1 MAPFGL
7 PFQLCRS
14 LQGDRRALR
23 GLRGRPAGGV
33 LRGLGGVALIV
44 LLACGGCGRGSAPSD
59 SQRPRQ
65 LTVWTLDLAP
75 RFSPYMGRVIAAWE
89 RAHPGV
95 SVRWIDVPWNAV
107 ERKLLAAV
115 FARTAP
121 DLVNLNPPF
130 AANLASKGGLLDL
143 DGVLPPQAAAAYLPE
158 VWQAGRQGDLQFAI
172 PWYLT
177 TRVTLANRRLLQQA
191 GYAAPPR
198 RWDQV
203 PAYAE
208 AIKRRTGR
216 YALFVTVVPDDSAEL
231 LETLVQ
237 MEVRLLDSNHRAAFN
252 SATGRRAFAFWSD
265 LYRRG
270 LLPPEVVSQGYRRAI
285 ELYQA
290 GDLAQVASGP
300 DFLRNLQT
308 NAPGIA
314 AVTAP
319 FPPLVGP
326 GGQTN
331 VAVMNLVVPR
341 QSTMAPEA
349 TSFALFLSNATN
361 QLSFAREARVLPSA
375 RAALEQ
381 LEQELAEPVLQPKS
395 ALKANAQVAPGGDPA
410 AERQEA
416 LVRQARAISVR
427 NLERAQVL
435 VPATPG
441 VKRLQAILY
450 TQLQRAMLGQIGSD
464 AALAEAERQ
473 WNRYAEARWP

>member
-1 MAPFGL
+1 MQRRFPI
-7 PFQLCRS
+7 QLRRTH
-14 LQGDRRALR
+14 LGVRRAPQ
-23 GLRGRPAGGV
+23 GLRPGPAAGV
-33 LRGLGGVALIV
+33 VRVLGGVSLV
-44 LLACGGCGRGSAPSD
+44 LLLACGGCGRGTAPAGAP
-59 SQRPRQ
+59 RPRQ

-95 SVRWIDVPWNAV
+95 SVRWIDVPWSSV

-130 AANLASKGGLLDL
+130 AANLANKGGLLNL
-143 DGVLPPQAAAAYLPE
+143 ATVLPPEAAGLYLPE

-177 TRVTLANRRLLQQA
+177 TRVTLANRKLLQQA
-191 GYAAPPR
+191 GYTAPPR
-198 RWDQV
+198 RWDQI

-237 MEVRLLDSNHRAAFN
+237 MEVRLLDANHRAAFN
-252 SATGRRAFAFWSD
+252 SAAGRRAFAFWTD

-314 AVTAP
+314 ALTAP

-349 TSFALFLSNATN
+349 TSFALFLTNAAN
-361 QLSFAREARVLPSA
+361 LLDFAREARVLPSS
-375 RAALEQ
+375 RAALNG
-381 LEQELAEPVLQPKS
+381 LEQDLA
-395 ALKANAQVAPGGDPA
+395 VAVDDPA

-416 LVRQARAISVR
+416 LVRQARALSVR
-427 NLERAQVL
+427 NLDQARVL

-441 VKRLQAILY
+441 IKRLQAILY

>member
-1 MAPFGL
+1 MQRLRFPI
-7 PFQLCRS
+7 QLRS
-14 LQGDRRALR
+14 TIPGVRLALR
-23 GLRGRPAGGV
+23 GGPAVGV
-33 LRGLGGVALIV
+33 LRVLGGVSLAL
-44 LLACGGCGRGSAPSD
+44 LLACGGCSRGAAPAAGP
-59 SQRPRQ
+59 RPRQ

-95 SVRWIDVPWNAV
+95 SVRWIDVPWSSV

-143 DGVLPPQAAAAYLPE
+143 ATVLPPGAASAYLPE

-177 TRVTLANRRLLQQA
+177 TRVTLANRSLLQQA
-191 GYAAPPR
+191 GYPAPPR

-208 AIKRRTGR
+208 AMKRRTGR

-237 MEVRLLDSNHRAAFN
+237 MEVRLLDGNHRAAFN
-252 SATGRRAFAFWSD
+252 SPAGRRAFAFWTD

-314 AVTAP
+314 ALTAP

-349 TSFALFLSNATN
+349 ISFALFLTDAAN
-361 QLSFAREARVLPSA
+361 QLAFAREARVLPSS
-375 RAALEQ
+375 RAALKG
-381 LEQELAEPVLQPKS
+381 LEQDLAEPVLQPKP
-395 ALKANAQVAPGGDPA
+395 AIQAHAQAVLAVVDPA
-410 AERQEA
+410 AERQQA
-416 LVRQARAISVR
+416 LVRQARALSVR
-427 NLERAQVL
+427 NLDQARVL

-441 VKRLQAILY
+441 IKRLQAILY

-464 AALAEAERQ
+464 EALAEAERQ

>member
-237 MEVRLLDSNHRAAFN
+237 MEVRLLDGNHRAAFN

-349 TSFALFLSNATN
+349 TTFALFLSNATN

-427 NLERAQVL
+427 NLKRAQVL